1 MISSTF
7 KILEV
12 NLSSGRSTIRSL
24 PGVATYLGGSG
35 LAAKLHLDYAK
46 PELAWVGGLGVEA
59 SLACA
64 SGEAG
69 VLPRWEEGWRVLITD
84 VVRGWP

>member
-46 PELAWVGGLGVEA
+46 PELAWTT
-59 SLACA
+59 
-64 SGEAG
+64 
-69 VLPRWEEGWRVLITD
+69 PRS
-84 VVRGWP
+84 P